1 MRNPVSG
8 VKTAIAIAAGTLVLA
23 SLPFWTT
30 SAIVF
35 LVGLTLIDS
44 IFALS
49 WNLLFGFTGLT
60 TFGHAAFFAFGAY
73 STGLALKMNAP
84 VHFFLLLLIV
94 TLLGALLS
102 GLVGAVVLRRA
113 AGIALAI
120 LTMALGEIMRIVL
133 GYSILLGREDGISG
147 IKRPEVDL
155 LFVQLNLQ
163 TGNNFYWFLCV
174 VCALVAGAMC
184 WLSFGRFGRVLRS
197 IQQDPERTAFLGIN
211 VARYRLLSFTIAG
224 GVGTLAGALY
234 APWVQTITPE
244 LADTFRSAQP
254 MLNALL
260 GGAQSF
266 WGPVIGTVMFA
277 VVNFST
283 RTLAGLSEL
292 VVGLVL
298 LGVILIAPSG
308 VMGFVDKLRKRDAVD
323 ESGGRS

>member
-1 MRNPVSG
+1 MKTPVSG
-8 VKTAIAIAAGTLVLA
+8 IKTAILIAAGSLVLA
-23 SLPFWTT
+23 TLPYWTT

-73 STGLALKMNAP
+73 GTGLALKMNAP

-133 GYSILLGREDGISG
+133 GYSVVLGREDGLSG
-147 IKRPEVDL
+147 IKRSEVDL

-163 TGNNFYWFLCV
+163 SGNNFYWFLCI

-211 VARYRLLSFTIAG
+211 VARYRLMSFTIAG

-266 WGPVIGTVMFA
+266 WGPVIGTVLFA

-308 VMGFVDKLRKRDAVD
+308 VMGFVDKLRKRGAVD